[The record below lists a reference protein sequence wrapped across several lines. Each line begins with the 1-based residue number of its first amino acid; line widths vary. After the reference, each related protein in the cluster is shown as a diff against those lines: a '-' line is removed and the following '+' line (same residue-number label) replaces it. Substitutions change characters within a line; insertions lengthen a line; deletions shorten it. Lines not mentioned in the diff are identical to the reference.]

1 MEEFCRKYG
10 AMDPAEIHLSLN
22 NLDKISAIIYQQ
34 RLLAYPAGQ
43 AYNGFLFEY
52 GTRNNIKV
60 SGNHLRNT
68 SRAALTY

>member
-10 AMDPAEIHLSLN
+10 ATEPAEIHLSLN

-52 GTRNNIKV
+52 GNRADIKV
-60 SGNHLRNT
+60 SRK
-68 SRAALTY
+68 R